1 MRECAS
7 DLSTTMPCHEGD
19 RGGTGVLMCV
29 HIELKWYSN
38 LNTAIHS
45 FAATRAR
52 VALSFPRSV
61 AGWLAGASVGSR
73 LRLLLWVYRRTNRL
87 AVVDDDE
94 WRAGLNS
101 ILMILNTVVVGDRMD
116 GGCGATATSQSP
128 SSYVY
133 LFIYLFT
140 RTHVA
145 IDNNNNSCDH
155 DDIHGTYSLCVTEEE
170 VEVMGYNVISLYHH
184 HRWWW
189 VRGLTLNVCRI
200 GNCRYYNWKG
210 KHSDWTHLLCG
221 GDKIIALSN

>member
-7 DLSTTMPCHEGD
+7 DLSTTMPCHEGV

-73 LRLLLWVYRRTNRL
+73 LLLLWVYRRTNRL

-101 ILMILNTVVVGDRMD
+101 ILMILNTVVGDWMD
-116 GGCGATATSQSP
+116 RWWLWSHSHKPIPQQLCIFI
-128 SSYVY
+128 Y
-133 LFIYLFT
+133 LFIYLHAHT
-140 RTHVA
+140 SRLIIIIIIIAVIMTTSTVP
-145 IDNNNNSCDH
+145 
-155 DDIHGTYSLCVTEEE
+155 TLCV
-170 VEVMGYNVISLYHH
+170 LRRRRW
-184 HRWWW
+184 RWW
-189 VRGLTLNVCRI
+189 VTM
-200 GNCRYYNWKG
+200 
-210 KHSDWTHLLCG
+210 
-221 GDKIIALSN
+221 